1 MTSPKLRFKKDDGS
15 EFPDWKFS
23 SLGELVDIE
32 RGGSPRPIDK
42 FITTDA
48 DGLNWIKIG
57 DAPIEGNRIVSVKQK
72 IKPEGLPK
80 TRQVSKGDLIL
91 SNSMSFGRPYL
102 LEVDGCIHDG
112 CLAIRN
118 IKNVFDITYLL
129 YALSSET
136 IRKQYK
142 SLAGAGVVTNLNK
155 DLVQQVVV
163 SIPHLK
169 EQQKIAEFFTA
180 LDEKIYLSQLKLDLF
195 EKLKS
200 GVMQKLFSQEFRFKK
215 KDGSPFEPWES
226 FTVGD
231 LAQVVG
237 GGTPSTLNPDYWDGD
252 IYWLTP
258 TEINSKYVHASNRK
272 ITLNGLNNSSAK
284 LLPKRAILLTTRAT
298 LGACSINNQDNP
310 VCTNQGFQSLVCKN
324 FVDNE
329 FLYYVITE
337 KAFQKS
343 MIKNASGSTFQEI
356 SSKNLK
362 SISVHLP
369 SIDEQRQIVL
379 LLSTIDQKIDCVKRS
394 LKVLK
399 AQKTAFMQQMF
410 V

>member
-1 MTSPKLRFKKDDGS
+1 MTVPNLRFKFDDHLKEFSLSEAGRFYGGLSGKTKDDFGVGNS
-15 EFPDWKFS
+15 
-23 SLGELVDIE
+23 
-32 RGGSPRPIDK
+32 K
-42 FITTDA
+42 FITY
-48 DGLNWIKIG
+48 
-57 DAPIEGNRIVSVKQK
+57 
-72 IKPEGLPK
+72 
-80 TRQVSKGDLIL
+80 
-91 SNSMSFGRPYL
+91 M
-102 LEVDGCIHDG
+102 
-112 CLAIRN
+112 
-118 IKNVFDITYLL
+118 NVFTNVIAKRDMCESVIVGAQEKQNSVVAGDILFTQ
-129 YALSSET
+129 SSET
-136 IRKQYK
+136 AEEVGMASVWIHHFDVYLNSFSFGFRLFDKKSIDPVYLVYLMRSHAYRKKISVQAQGISRYNLSSSRLS
-142 SLAGAGVVTNLNK
+142 SLK
-155 DLVQQVVV
+155 IK
-163 SIPHLK
+163 IPEFR
-169 EQQKIAEFFTA
+169 EQQKIAAFFTA
-180 LDEKIYLSQLKLDLF
+180 LDEKIHLSQLKLDLF

-200 GVMQKLFSQEFRFKK
+200 GVMQKLFSHDYRFKK

-324 FVDNE
+324 FVDDE

>member
-1 MTSPKLRFKKDDGS
+1 MVRP
-15 EFPDWKFS
+15 S
-23 SLGELVDIE
+23 SLG
-32 RGGSPRPIDK
+32 K
-42 FITTDA
+42 A
-48 DGLNWIKIG
+48 
-57 DAPIEGNRIVSVKQK
+57 
-72 IKPEGLPK
+72 
-80 TRQVSKGDLIL
+80 
-91 SNSMSFGRPYL
+91 L
-102 LEVDGCIHDG
+102 L
-112 CLAIRN
+112 
-118 IKNVFDITYLL
+118 
-129 YALSSET
+129 
-136 IRKQYK
+136 
-142 SLAGAGVVTNLNK
+142 
-155 DLVQQVVV
+155 
-163 SIPHLK
+163 
-169 EQQKIAEFFTA
+169 
-180 LDEKIYLSQLKLDLF
+180 
-195 EKLKS
+195 
-200 GVMQKLFSQEFRFKK
+200 
-215 KDGSPFEPWES
+215 
-226 FTVGD
+226 GD

-356 SSKNLK
+356 SSKNIK